1 MGLLDDILA
10 NMVGPMLA
18 GGRTTQAIGGQT
30 TQAADP
36 LSAIL
41 SAVAG
46 GNQARGG
53 SLLAVVLA
61 LVQQSGGLDGI
72 LDSFRRSGM
81 SSQADSWVST
91 GPNVGISAE
100 ELQQAVGGSTLDPFA
115 SQLGMSPSQTSSV
128 LAQILPELVNQLT
141 PQGTLPD
148 NHSDLISQGL
158 TMLRGRAG

>member
-1 MGLLDDILA
+1 MGLFDSILE

-18 GGRTTQAIGGQT
+18 GGQATQAS
-30 TQAADP
+30 DP
-36 LSAIL
+36 LSTIL
-41 SAVAG
+41 NAVTG
-46 GNQARGG
+46 GNRARGA
-53 SLLAVVLA
+53 SLLAIVLA

-72 LDSFRRSGM
+72 LDAFRRSGM
-81 SSQADSWVST
+81 SRQADSWVST

-100 ELQQAVGGSTLDPFA
+100 DLQQAVNGSTLSPFA
-115 SQLGMSPSQTSSV
+115 SQLGMSNSQASSV

-158 TMLRGRAG
+158 TLLRGRAS